1 MSNDVA
7 LKMKQKQ
14 YEATVI
20 DFVQNQKGRFIV
32 VTDDQAFL
40 SVLRTVLNKHLMLTQ
55 ADILTWVPEPSQ
67 LLSKARKK
75 PDNAPSCSWSAASRG
90 GT

>member
-1 MSNDVA
+1 MGGRRVQPRRSGSCREVAVSNDVA

-40 SVLRTVLNKHLMLTQ
+40 SVLRTAGMLYG
-55 ADILTWVPEPSQ
+55 AIVVPWFVNSYVV
-67 LLSKARKK
+67 
-75 PDNAPSCSWSAASRG
+75 DGN
-90 GT
+90 

>member
-67 LLSKARKK
+67 LLKVL
-75 PDNAPSCSWSAASRG
+75 
-90 GT
+90 

>member
-40 SVLRTVLNKHLMLTQ
+40 SVLRTVLNKHLML
-55 ADILTWVPEPSQ
+55 DSGGHSDLG
-67 LLSKARKK
+67 ARAQ
-75 PDNAPSCSWSAASRG
+75 PVAQ